1 MVINTKLEQGEFKGK
16 PTISIW
22 KVNENGEKA
31 SEYPIIAFGLG
42 KARVIL
48 DNIEEIKKFVEA
60 NPAE

>member
-22 KVNENGEKA
+22 KINENGEK
-31 SEYPIIAFGLG
+31 EYPIIAFGLG

-60 NPAE
+60 NPVE